1 MPGQRAN
8 IGPLRKNGQ
17 FFHRGVAKY
26 TNVKKKLLKK
36 VKKQLGLKRVNLRG
50 TRTNGTRVRG
60 RGDYSFKNMAQAITR
75 PFTDSTASVGMV
87 NRGARSLGNWIG
99 NETGIPGAGTALGNA
114 SSWLSRAFGF
124 GDYTVRGNTF
134 MEEGNNIAQF
144 KSHGTI
150 EFAHREFIMDISS
163 TTGFANSAYPINPGN
178 GTLFPWLSTI
188 AKNFEQYEM
197 LGLIFEFKST
207 SATAVGS
214 VNTGLGTVIMATD
227 YDVLDAPYLDKRAME
242 VSEFAT
248 SAAPFRSQIHPI
260 ECDPKQ
266 NVMKALFIQ
275 PGNNVSAY
283 PDDPRFSAM
292 GNFQIATSGMQ
303 AVSVIGELWVSYH
316 VRLSKPQLEGGGVGA
331 STSLHQRLSVPLGG
345 IPTVDTLITNNPGAL
360 TVKHVLGRLVITCA
374 TAAGLGAYHISLGLR
389 SNNPLGELLGVQ
401 NGGFGAD
408 LTGATFLL
416 NASSETGAT
425 TRSATWANVA
435 SSAVNGLANITYG
448 GQSATWLVRM
458 NSVGDTISLPIY
470 TNVVNIIYH
479 DYYMTPYQTPSLAA
493 ERKAAR
499 YEGSEYDQIRQL
511 VNKLKLDQERTAEEF
526 AQLKDEIRDD
536 EDGHFEVT
544 TPTDQSSSSP
554 STRCVPMIQVHRRAA
569 QQFIGKNA

>member
-1 MPGQRAN
+1 MSARRAN
-8 IGPLRKNGQ
+8 IGPLRSDGRFKGK
-17 FFHRGVAKY
+17 AKF
-26 TNVKKKLLKK
+26 TNVKKKLIKR

-50 TRTNGTRVRG
+50 TRTNGTIVRG
-60 RGDYSFKNMAQAITR
+60 RGDYSFRNMAQAITR
-75 PFTDSTASVGMV
+75 PFSDSTASVGMV
-87 NRGARSLGNWIG
+87 NRGARTLGNWIG

-163 TTGFANSAYPINPGN
+163 STGFVNAAYPINPGN
-178 GTLFPWLSTI
+178 GTLFPWLSTL

-242 VSEFAT
+242 VSEFST

-275 PGNNVSAY
+275 PGNNISAY

-303 AVSVIGELWVSYH
+303 ATSVIGELWVSYH

-331 STSLHQRLSVPLGG
+331 STSLHQRLDVPLGNAP
-345 IPTVDTLITNNPGAL
+345 IIDTLITNNPGAI
-360 TVKHVLGRLVITCA
+360 TVANVSNRLVFTCA
-374 TAAGLGAYHISLGLR
+374 TAAGLGAYHITLGLR
-389 SNNPLGELLGVQ
+389 SNNTLGEILGTL
-401 NGGFGAD
+401 NGGFSAG
-408 LTGATFLL
+408 LTGATYLA
-416 NASSETGAT
+416 NAFTETGLITGDAE
-425 TRSATWANVA
+425 WQNIA
-435 SSAVNGLANITYG
+435 SSAVNGIAGTAYG
-448 GQSATWLVRM
+448 GQSATWLIRM
-458 NSVGDTISLPIY
+458 NAVGDSISLPIY
-470 TNVVNIIYH
+470 SNVANTIYH
-479 DYYMTPYQTPSLAA
+479 DYYMTPYQTPSLKT
-493 ERKAAR
+493 ERKAQSYLA
-499 YEGSEYDQIRQL
+499 EEYDQIRQL

-544 TPTDQSSSSP
+544 TPTDQSSSLS